1 MDAKEKDIAEKFL
14 RDAAAHASKGNYDM
28 ISIDANSIRYALRA
42 IEERRELLAALK
54 GLLEDCHDEDAT
66 EEWHLIAKCEAS

>member
-1 MDAKEKDIAEKFL
+1 MNEHESFMRKAISAEGYV
-14 RDAAAHASKGNYDM
+14 DVNDQEMAAW
-28 ISIDANSIRYALRA
+28 RYALRA